1 MKCVKCGREL
11 DEKSRCCLFCGTIN
25 MEEENNKK
33 LVKKALT
40 YNDRDIDV
48 DDFSF
53 ANNKAMYITDI
64 VLLIMIIIFGFLM
77 KTVFKCTPEEYMY
90 LIKLL
95 ARYIVGIVF
104 QFVYKK
110 AYLPW
115 YGAFIPIYDI
125 YLIFWLSYGVI
136 GSSERFILT
145 IVFLDLLFLIGMFS
159 LLLKPLIRNITI
171 IIVAIINIVVLFKLI
186 YNFSKRFK
194 QNPVLLF
201 LFPFIMIPI
210 IAFNKNI
217 KYYKVND
224 LE

>member
-1 MKCVKCGREL
+1 MKCVKCGREI
-11 DEKSRCCLFCGTIN
+11 DINSRCCLFCGAIN

-33 LVKKALT
+33 LVKKALS

-48 DDFSF
+48 CDFSF
-53 ANNKAMYITDI
+53 TNNKAMYITDI

-95 ARYIVGIVF
+95 VRYIVGIVF

-125 YLIFWLSYGVI
+125 YLIFWLSCGLTR
-136 GSSERFILT
+136 SNNRFVGT
-145 IVFLDLLFLIGMFS
+145 IIIFGMSFVVSVFS
-159 LLLKPLIRNITI
+159 LFFRNIITI
-171 IIVAIINIVVLFKLI
+171 IIILISIIINVINYILI
-186 YNFSKRFK
+186 MCDMANRFK
-194 QNPVLLF
+194 QNKILLV
-201 LFPFIMIPI
+201 LFPYVMIPYI
-210 IAFNKNI
+210 TFNKNI
-217 KYYKVND
+217 RYYQAD
-224 LE
+224 E

>member
-33 LVKKALT
+33 LVKKALS
-40 YNDRDIDV
+40 YNERDIDV
-48 DDFSF
+48 GDFSF

-95 ARYIVGIVF
+95 LRYIFGIVF
-104 QFVYKK
+104 QLVYKK

-115 YGAFIPIYDI
+115 YGACIPIYDI

-136 GSSERFILT
+136 GSSERFMLT
-145 IVFLDLLFLIGMFS
+145 TVFLELSWLALIYS
-159 LLLKPLIRNITI
+159 LLLESLIRNMTI
-171 IIVAIINIVVLFKLI
+171 ITVAIINIVVLFKLI

>member
-1 MKCVKCGREL
+1 MRCKKCDKEISS
-11 DEKSRCCLFCGTIN
+11 DSRCCLFCGAIN
-25 MEEENNKK
+25 KEEEKNKK

-48 DDFSF
+48 GDFSF

-110 AYLPW
+110 H
-115 YGAFIPIYDI
+115 IYHGMGHLFQFMI
-125 YLIFWLSYGVI
+125 YI
-136 GSSERFILT
+136 
-145 IVFLDLLFLIGMFS
+145 
-159 LLLKPLIRNITI
+159 
-171 IIVAIINIVVLFKLI
+171 
-186 YNFSKRFK
+186 
-194 QNPVLLF
+194 
-201 LFPFIMIPI
+201 
-210 IAFNKNI
+210 
-217 KYYKVND
+217 
-224 LE
+224 

>member
-1 MKCVKCGREL
+1 M
-11 DEKSRCCLFCGTIN
+11 
-25 MEEENNKK
+25 
-33 LVKKALT
+33 
-40 YNDRDIDV
+40 
-48 DDFSF
+48 
-53 ANNKAMYITDI
+53 
-64 VLLIMIIIFGFLM
+64 FL
-77 KTVFKCTPEEYMY
+77 E
-90 LIKLL
+90 
-95 ARYIVGIVF
+95 
-104 QFVYKK
+104 
-110 AYLPW
+110 
-115 YGAFIPIYDI
+115 
-125 YLIFWLSYGVI
+125 
-136 GSSERFILT
+136 
-145 IVFLDLLFLIGMFS
+145 LLFLIGMFS

>member
-1 MKCVKCGREL
+1 MKCVKCGREI
-11 DEKSRCCLFCGTIN
+11 DINSRCCLFCGTIN

-33 LVKKALT
+33 LVKKALS

-48 DDFSF
+48 GDFSF
-53 ANNKAMYITDI
+53 TNNKAMYITDI

-77 KTVFKCTPEEYMY
+77 KTVFKCTPEEYIY

-95 ARYIVGIVF
+95 VRYIIGIVF

-136 GSSERFILT
+136 GSSERFMLT
-145 IVFLDLLFLIGMFS
+145 TVFLELSWLALIYS
-159 LLLKPLIRNITI
+159 LLLESLIRNMTI
-171 IIVAIINIVVLFKLI
+171 ITVAIINIVVLFKLI